1 MMRVLS
7 TVPFTMLRLVRN
19 YIVLILLLLVP
30 IVLLTF
36 FSFVLSGMRA
46 EDGTPYSDRNALM
59 LVLVFQLFGG
69 STVMH
74 YIHNDLFTVNR
85 IRMYAVPFNRTMYA
99 FSIMMSGTLFSII
112 LGVLL
117 MTYSQWV
124 LGVTWHSW
132 GWLIYLISLMSVLSS
147 IVCVI
152 FTCLVKNFK
161 LAERLSEIYGVG
173 FVLLAGLFF
182 PMPKNGLFDFL
193 GSYGNPLTL
202 AIGSV
207 TERSQGNLSEAWFNA
222 NILLAAIIV
231 LFIVMVIA
239 GRRRI
244 G

>member
-1 MMRVLS
+1 MRVLS
-7 TVPFTMLRLVRN
+7 TIPFTMLRLVRN

-30 IVLLTF
+30 VALLTF
-36 FSFVLSGMRA
+36 FSFVLSGMTA
-46 EDGTPYSDRNALM
+46 DDGTPYSDRNALT

-74 YIHNDLFTVNR
+74 YISNDLFAVNR
-85 IRMYAVPFNRTMYA
+85 MRIFALPFNRTIYA
-99 FSIMMSGTLFSII
+99 FSIMMCGTTFSII

-117 MTYSQWV
+117 MSYSQFV
-124 LGVTWHSW
+124 LGVSWHSW
-132 GWLIYLISLMSVLSS
+132 GWLIYLISLMAVLSS

-152 FTCLVKNFK
+152 FTSLVKKFK

-182 PMPKNGLFDFL
+182 PMPRNGLFDFL

-202 AIGSV
+202 AIGAV
-207 TERSQGNLSEAWFNA
+207 TERSQGNMKEAWFQA
-222 NILLAAIIV
+222 NILVAAIVI

-239 GRRRI
+239 GRRRMR
-244 G
+244 

>member
-1 MMRVLS
+1 MRVLS
-7 TVPFTMLRLVRN
+7 TISFTMLRLARN

-30 IVLLTF
+30 IALLTF

-46 EDGTPYSDRNALM
+46 EDGTLYSDRNALT

-69 STVMH
+69 STVMY
-74 YIHNDLFTVNR
+74 YINHDLFTVNR
-85 IRMYAVPFNRTMYA
+85 MRMYAVPFNRTFYA
-99 FSIMMSGTLFSII
+99 FSIMMCGTLFSIL

-117 MTYSQWV
+117 MAYSQFV

-193 GSYGNPLTL
+193 GSYGNPLAL
-202 AIGSV
+202 AIGAV
-207 TERSQGNLSEAWFNA
+207 TERSQGNLEEAWLQA
-222 NILLAAIIV
+222 NIILAAIAV

-239 GRRRI
+239 GRRRM